1 MKKHTLVIAF
11 LLALVNMTSVQAQ
24 TTFEV
29 PENPELRTKQD
40 FIKYEPAMIQAAKW
54 LEETDLNQEAEK
66 RKKVNAFVVQYIS
79 DCPTIKVTVDDA
91 LVKVYDKNSQLLSIY
106 LANYAKE
113 FIEHKTTATKFS
125 ATKAGLLSMM
135 AVYSKK
141 IDMVKSKELDKL
153 INLQEVNLLDDYIKD
168 KFK

>member
-1 MKKHTLVIAF
+1 MKKQTLVIAF
-11 LLALVNMTSVQAQ
+11 LLALVNMTTIHAQ

-40 FIKYEPAMIQAAKW
+40 FIKYEPVMIQAAKW

-79 DCPTIKVTVDDA
+79 DCPTIKITVDDA

-113 FIEHKTTATKFS
+113 FIEHKATATKFS